1 MLNSAGKYDLKRKLR
16 LIPDIISGWKMIAV
30 LLSVT
35 VIFGLLILW
44 LNQNP
49 ELQGVW
55 NSFVVDKKVQASF
68 CEQVHLNNPVRQPVN
83 TFSNIIYLVIAI
95 VVLKTSWEERFK
107 RNSHDLVT
115 VNTVYCFLFGL
126 ILLYVFFA
134 SSFYHTSLI
143 NIAHK
148 LDYSAVFA
156 FSLFPIIFFL
166 HRRYLNHNSK
176 LLSSQKRKLTILF
189 FSTYL
194 LANLLLAFLI
204 PRGKESLAA
213 LILIQ
218 IFLGLAFFAAI
229 DKSGK
234 QGRFYLALSIV
245 SVLIAFIW
253 FEIDK
258 YKILCNPNSYFQPHS
273 LWNLFIGIS
282 AYNFY
287 LYIRSEPDSGTIGIK
302 MKQKE

>member
-1 MLNSAGKYDLKRKLR
+1 ML
-16 LIPDIISGWKMIAV
+16 DIIPGWKTIAK
-30 LLSVT
+30 LLFVT
-35 VIFGLLILW
+35 VFFGLIIWW

-49 ELQGVW
+49 ALQGVW
-55 NSFVVDKKVQASF
+55 NNFFLDKRVPVSF
-68 CEQVHLNNPVRQPVN
+68 CEQGNLNNPVRQPVN
-83 TFSNIIYLVIAI
+83 TFSNIVYLLIAI

-115 VNTVYCFLFGL
+115 VNTVYGFLFGL
-126 ILLYVFFA
+126 VLLYVFFA
-134 SSFYHTSLI
+134 SSFYHASLI

-176 LLSSQKRKLTILF
+176 LLAAQKRRLTIVF

-204 PRGKESLAA
+204 PSGKESLTAF
-213 LILIQ
+213 ILIQ
-218 IFLGLAFFAAI
+218 IFFGLAFFAVI
-229 DKSGK
+229 NKSGK
-234 QGRFYLALSIV
+234 QGRFYLAS
-245 SVLIAFIW
+245 SVICVLLAFIW
-253 FEIDK
+253 FEFDK
-258 YKILCNPNSYFQPHS
+258 YKFLCRPNSFFQLHS
-273 LWNLFIGIS
+273 LWNLFIGLS

-287 LYIRSEPDSGTIGIK
+287 LYIRSEPDSGSLLIK
-302 MKQKE
+302 IKQKE

>member
-1 MLNSAGKYDLKRKLR
+1 MLSSAQKYGSKRKLR
-16 LIPDIISGWKMIAV
+16 LIPDIISGWKTIAV
-30 LLSVT
+30 LFSVT
-35 VIFGLLILW
+35 VFFGLLIWW

-49 ELQGVW
+49 GLQGLW
-55 NSFVVDKKVQASF
+55 NSFILDKKVPASF

-115 VNTVYCFLFGL
+115 VNTVYGFLFGL

-134 SSFYHTSLI
+134 SSFYHASLI

-176 LLSSQKRKLTILF
+176 LLAAQKRKLTIVF

-194 LANLLLAFLI
+194 LATLLLAFLI
-204 PRGKESLAA
+204 PRGKESLTAF
-213 LILIQ
+213 ILIQ
-218 IFLGLAFFAAI
+218 IFFGLAFFAVT

-234 QGRFYLALSIV
+234 QGRFYLASSVIC
-245 SVLIAFIW
+245 VLIAFMW
-253 FEIDK
+253 FEFDK
-258 YKILCNPNSYFQPHS
+258 YKFLCRPNSYFQLHS
-273 LWNLFIGIS
+273 LWNLFIGLS

-287 LYIRSEPDSGTIGIK
+287 LYIRSEPDSGTLLI
-302 MKQKE
+302 